1 MRVRARVAEAMDGD
15 GPPRPH
21 YEQDRSW
28 YNNFHRSSQ
37 TDPSRCMD
45 GQPTQPTQPP
55 PYAAAAAAAW
65 RDPTAPQQMLPPPQM
80 PLPQMPLPPQ
90 MQPPPQMLPP
100 QGLPGGVPFPHVP
113 GTGYYSAVPGSQV
126 ASLVDYNTYP
136 PFQGPLMQ
144 QVSMPQFSMRSQ
156 IFNAEQELYRLREI
170 RRSKQAEDMTRACV
184 EEELQQKRVRF
195 LHEEAQFLAFTQGGG
210 STRQPPLG
218 AMGMP
223 QHTWQ
228 PYGMMSSNGGMSM
241 STGMGGS

>member
-1 MRVRARVAEAMDGD
+1 M
-15 GPPRPH
+15 
-21 YEQDRSW
+21 
-28 YNNFHRSSQ
+28 
-37 TDPSRCMD
+37 
-45 GQPTQPTQPP
+45 GQPPGGQPP
-55 PYAAAAAAAW
+55 P
-65 RDPTAPQQMLPPPQM
+65 RMMQPPPQM
-80 PLPQMPLPPQ
+80 QQQQQQMQQPPPQMGQPPPRMGPPMGQPPQMGQPPPQMQAAPPQ